1 MAPEKRIKLFF
12 RLKLSTEKVDSL
24 CVSRYGL
31 PLRQGSTEFIQL
43 I

>member
-1 MAPEKRIKLFF
+1 MAPEKRIKPFF

-31 PLRQGSTEFIQL
+31 SLRRVATAFIGL